1 MSILSWVLFGIL
13 AGWIAAVVVRDQ
25 RPRGCLTNMVTGILG
40 AVLGGFVYRWVTGKP
55 WDYRFDL
62 ASFGVAV
69 LGAIVLILVINLA
82 TRRVPPSRH

>member
-1 MSILSWVLFGIL
+1 MNLLSWILFGIL

-40 AVLGGFVYRWVTGKP
+40 ALIGGFVYRLATGRP
-55 WDYRFDL
+55 WNYRFDL

-69 LGAIVLILVINLA
+69 LGAIALILIINLA
-82 TRRVPPSRH
+82 TRRIPPRR